1 MVSSEDTVTSI
12 ILKNDSGDGDDNGR
26 RSQQINNVDADD
38 DGNEQK
44 IGYSRTSR
52 LKEENAEERTGH

>member
-1 MVSSEDTVTSI
+1 M
-12 ILKNDSGDGDDNGR
+12 ND
-26 RSQQINNVDADD
+26 VDADD

-44 IGYSRTSR
+44 RGCSRTSR